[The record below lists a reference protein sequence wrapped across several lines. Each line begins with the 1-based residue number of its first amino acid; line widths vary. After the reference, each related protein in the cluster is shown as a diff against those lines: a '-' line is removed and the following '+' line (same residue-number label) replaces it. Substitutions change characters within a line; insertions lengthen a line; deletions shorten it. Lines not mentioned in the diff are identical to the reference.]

1 MTGLWLLGSTR
12 SAPGAR
18 VASSPWE
25 APEDTAAGRQ
35 AARGKYALGARDA
48 VVSVMRVGSP
58 PSGSTSYRVLPGPRG
73 NGTCAQRR
81 REGGGLTP
89 RPKGRMRRDE
99 AGGCRG
105 SEMVISNKRD
115 AKGAQ
120 GHAACSRTTGRIE
133 SMRLGHQPCF
143 SFPMTFP
150 SSRVHPGSKVEDDRR
165 RPQVARQQRREGAAR
180 PADSLSR
187 PRPPGRPL

>member
-120 GHAACSRTTGRIE
+120 GHAACSRTTGR
-133 SMRLGHQPCF
+133 
-143 SFPMTFP
+143 
-150 SSRVHPGSKVEDDRR
+150 
-165 RPQVARQQRREGAAR
+165 
-180 PADSLSR
+180 
-187 PRPPGRPL
+187 